1 MSIFDSIVGS
11 LSSFGDAL
19 STDFNLKNGLKSTSY
34 GNQIANASGEQGTNA
49 LYRSMLLESRLSM
62 GRTEQ
67 PYPAYSFR
75 AGQSQPAPTANPDEI
90 NQQWL
95 QRLSRY
101 SQMPTYEGGR
111 AK

>member
-11 LSSFGDAL
+11 LSSFGDAIAQNAPQSL
-19 STDFNLKNGLKSTSY
+19 SAAYSK
-34 GNQIANASGEQGTNA
+34 SGETAAAKAYYQENSQAG
-49 LYRSMLLESRLSM
+49 RESRILNMLRM
-62 GRTEQ
+62 GDTSQ
-67 PYPAYSFR
+67 PYPSYSFR

-101 SQMPTYEGGR
+101 SQMPVYEGGR